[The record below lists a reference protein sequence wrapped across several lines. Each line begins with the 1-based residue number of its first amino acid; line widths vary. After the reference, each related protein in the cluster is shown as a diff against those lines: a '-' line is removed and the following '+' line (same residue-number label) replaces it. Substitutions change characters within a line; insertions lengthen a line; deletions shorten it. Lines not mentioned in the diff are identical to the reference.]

1 MSIAAVPRGRRWLPA
16 VSLAALYSGAA
27 LVSGLTV
34 AGSAWAGEPAPRAA
48 AKPADAE
55 LQAALKE
62 GDKLFVAK
70 QFPEAER
77 AYQRAVK
84 RPSAPAE
91 AYARL
96 GAVLIELGKLD
107 DAFDTLAK
115 GLETAA
121 TVTERAKLIFLQAD
135 LRERQQAL
143 PKAGERW
150 NAYLEATGA
159 GGERTIDLDAP
170 EEEAPAPAA
179 ANGEDVYPASAH
191 ERLRQVE
198 AAQKRFKDYGAVK
211 ERIRKREA
219 EAEAKARSAR

>member
-1 MSIAAVPRGRRWLPA
+1 MSTAAAPGFRRWLPA
-16 VSLAALYSGAA
+16 VSLAVLSAFGVVGNARGGETAPLGAN
-27 LVSGLTV
+27 
-34 AGSAWAGEPAPRAA
+34 
-48 AKPADAE
+48 KPADAE

-62 GDKLFVAK
+62 GDKLFVAQ

-84 RPSAPAE
+84 RPSVPAE
-91 AYARL
+91 VYARL
-96 GAVLIELGKLD
+96 AAVLIELGKLD
-107 DAFDTLAK
+107 EAFDTLAK
-115 GLETAA
+115 GLETAG
-121 TVTERAKLIFLQAD
+121 TDTERAKLIFLQAD
-135 LRERQQAL
+135 VRERQQAL

-159 GGERTIDLDAP
+159 SGERTIDLDAP
-170 EEEAPAPAA
+170 EEEAPAPVAA
-179 ANGEDVYPASAH
+179 KGENVYPASAH

-219 EAEAKARSAR
+219 EAEAKARRAR